1 MPPFKISQGEL
12 MALLARRQPGI
23 LNRQLNDPRYPGP
36 SESRRCETTTAYI
49 NMIQAETRALRE
61 NPYLYYSLFRS
72 LTEQARAAVD
82 RAVARFYYGDKAGAD
97 RIFLEFVRRNSTQEI
112 SEIGKMWL
120 SLTVLQPSA
129 EDYRTELLAFI
140 RHEKIGLRKRA

>member
-1 MPPFKISQGEL
+1 
-12 MALLARRQPGI
+12 
-23 LNRQLNDPRYPGP
+23 
-36 SESRRCETTTAYI
+36 
-49 NMIQAETRALRE
+49 MIQAETRALRE
-61 NPYLYYSLFRS
+61 NPYLHYSLFRS

-112 SEIGKMWL
+112 SDIG
-120 SLTVLQPSA
+120 LQLSA

-140 RHEKIGLRKRA
+140 RHEKIGFRKRA